1 MGVKAKSMNY
11 EAEAP
16 EREINILTSVTVN
29 GREYPVPDHLQDCRE
44 IELDGYVL
52 DLDTGVFV
60 ADPKPLPY
68 FWIVS
73 LLIVAII
80 LSYNATR

>member
-1 MGVKAKSMNY
+1 MNY

-16 EREINILTSVTVN
+16 ERQINILTSVTVN
-29 GREYPVPDHLQDCRE
+29 GREYPVPDHLQGCRE

-52 DLDTGVFV
+52 DLETGAFV

-68 FWIVS
+68 FWVA
-73 LLIVAII
+73 LLFVVALI
-80 LSYNATR
+80 LYIQSR